1 MRNVSGFCADYN
13 HEGQVLTSSM
23 LVMQQVSLS
32 MYDDLRVTNQIKLAV
47 TLRVLYV
54 SWEERKE

>member
-1 MRNVSGFCADYN
+1 MSGFCADYN